1 MACAAALTWPD
12 AVALSVGA
20 ICFVVFL
27 LAAMFTLVVAAEK
40 RSDRP

>member
-1 MACAAALTWPD
+1 MIACASVTWPD

-27 LAAMFTLVVAAEK
+27 LAAMAAVE
-40 RSDRP
+40 RAGRR